1 MDLKTN
7 IIKKGKF
14 LNMFQT
20 ENGWEFV
27 SRKEVP
33 FRDGNTKVDAII
45 IVPVFLEKG
54 RTRIALC
61 EEWREPL
68 NGYVFGFPAGLVDE
82 GEDIYQAAKRE
93 LKEET
98 GLDVEKVLH
107 VSPMLFSSEG
117 LTDECVKVIYVSV
130 SGLITNKYLQENE
143 DITTFIS
150 DRIYIYDLL
159 YVGGYRFGK
168 VAYFVLLDFANTGFK
183 WLEIGEN
190 ERPNI

>member
-45 IVPVFLEKG
+45 IVPIFLDKG
-54 RTRIALC
+54 KISIAVC

-68 NGYVFGFPAGLVDE
+68 NGYVFGFPAGLVDD
-82 GEDIYQAAKRE
+82 GEDIYQAARRE

-98 GLDVEKVLH
+98 GLDTIEVLH

-130 SGLITNKYLQENE
+130 SGSITNRYLQENE
-143 DITTFIS
+143 DIATFIS
-150 DRIYIYDLL
+150 DRSYICHLL
-159 YVGGYRFGK
+159 NVGGYRFGK
-168 VAYFVLLDFANTGFK
+168 VAYFVLLDFVNTGFE
-183 WLEIGEN
+183 WLKK
-190 ERPNI
+190 ERF